1 MHSASTRS
9 SRTELQQLQSSGSD
23 CRTEPKVKIN
33 KQFVIPPLIPRV
45 KYSRPSDTRSK
56 DAAVAFEGSGLC
68 CYETEGEK
76 ALVDETLG

>member
-1 MHSASTRS
+1 MHSASTKS

-23 CRTEPKVKIN
+23 FRTEPKVKKIN
-33 KQFVIPPLIPRV
+33 SLLFHHDTQSE
-45 KYSRPSDTRSK
+45 YSRPSDTRLK
-56 DAAVAFEGSGLC
+56 NAAVAFEGSGLC